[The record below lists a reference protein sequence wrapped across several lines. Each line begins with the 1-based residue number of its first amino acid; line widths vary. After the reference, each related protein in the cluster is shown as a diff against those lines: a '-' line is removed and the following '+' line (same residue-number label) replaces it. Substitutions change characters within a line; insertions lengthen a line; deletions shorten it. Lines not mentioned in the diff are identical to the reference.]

1 MKSRVRQNQ
10 KISNIVPKII
20 CLTHRADYSNFHF
33 FEPQILVGAQGLAP
47 QKRGLFICNLLYHVR
62 LIAYKMTSIYPNMI

>member
-10 KISNIVPKII
+10 KISNILPKLI

-47 QKRGLFICNLLYHVR
+47 QKRGLF
-62 LIAYKMTSIYPNMI
+62 T